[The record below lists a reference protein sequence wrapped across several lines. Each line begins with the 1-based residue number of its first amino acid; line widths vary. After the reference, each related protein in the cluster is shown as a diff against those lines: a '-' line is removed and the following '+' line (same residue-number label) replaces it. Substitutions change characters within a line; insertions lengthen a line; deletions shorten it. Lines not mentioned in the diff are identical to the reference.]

1 MKKSDNPFQMK
12 IGQASIVLLALIFSV
27 FTQKTTAQELPNIL
41 WISVE
46 DISPDIGCYG
56 DKNAHTPVLDQLAQE
71 GMRYTNAIA
80 NAPVCAPA
88 RSTIIS
94 GMYATSLGSQHM
106 RCEGIMPEGFNF
118 FPQYLRE
125 KGYYCSNNVKE
136 DYNLNYESSMI
147 WDESNRNAHWRNRKD
162 KTQPFFAIFNLT
174 LTHESC
180 IILKEKHDKLTKTLP
195 AHLRAKPETLNLP
208 PYYPDTPK
216 VRELWARHYDN
227 ISMMDI
233 RVGEI
238 LKELEEDGL
247 TENTIV
253 IFFSD
258 HGTGTPRH
266 KRWLYDSGLK
276 VPLIVKA
283 PTKYKDLVNAKPGT
297 INDELVTFVDL
308 APTMLNLAGIS
319 KPGHMQGNAFLGKN
333 VRPPAK
339 YAYSFRD
346 RMDERYDMQRSVR
359 SKDFK
364 YIRYYEA
371 YKPFTQYMNTP
382 EEGEIMKAIRFA
394 HEKGTLPPA
403 AEHMMLSNKPP
414 EELFDLKNDP
424 WELNNL
430 ANKPEYKAKLLEM
443 RNAHAVWSDETKDT
457 GLIPETI
464 MRTWEKES
472 GKSIYELLRQKEIP
486 IDEIRT
492 TALSKNR
499 KELLEALNHKNEA
512 VRYWAA
518 ISLGNLTFDK
528 KKLKDLGKSL
538 QDPIPAV
545 RIAAA
550 RAICNSACSE
560 KSFEVLKN
568 EIQSQDEWTRL
579 LTAQVLDEI
588 DEKAKPLESQLQKVI
603 DKNDTNK
610 YVIRVAN
617 RALNELNKTNNVV
630 D

>member
-1 MKKSDNPFQMK
+1 MKMRHLSSVFF
-12 IGQASIVLLALIFSV
+12 AFIFFV
-27 FTQKTTAQELPNIL
+27 FTQKTTGQKLPNIL

-56 DKNAHTPVLDQLAQE
+56 DKNAHTPVLDQLAKE
-71 GMRYTNAIA
+71 GIRYTNAIA

-88 RSTIIS
+88 RSTIIT
-94 GMYATSLGSQHM
+94 GMYATTLGSQHM
-106 RCEGIMPEGFNF
+106 RCEGKLPTDFKY
-118 FPQYLRE
+118 FPQYLKE
-125 KGYYCSNNVKE
+125 KAYYCSNNVKE
-136 DYNLNYESSMI
+136 DYNLNYESSVI
-147 WDESNRNAHWRNRKD
+147 WDESNKNAHWRNRKD
-162 KTQPFFAIFNLT
+162 KTKPFFAIFNLT

-180 IILKEKHDKLTKTLP
+180 INLKVKHDKLTNTLP
-195 AHLRAKPETLNLP
+195 VHLRAKPEKLKLP
-208 PYYPDTPK
+208 PFYPDTPK

-247 TENTIV
+247 TQNTIV

-258 HGTGTPRH
+258 HGTGSPRH
-266 KRWLYDSGLK
+266 KRWLYDSGIK
-276 VPLIVKA
+276 VPFIVKSPA
-283 PTKYKDLVNAKPGT
+283 KYQDLLNAKSGT
-297 INDELVTFVDL
+297 TNNELVTFVDL

-319 KPGHMQGNAFLGKN
+319 KPTHMQGNAFLGKN
-333 VRPPAK
+333 VGPPSK
-339 YAYSFRD
+339 YAFSFRD
-346 RMDERYDMQRSVR
+346 RMDERYDMQRAVR

-394 HEKGTLPPA
+394 HEQGTLPEA
-403 AEHMMLSNKPP
+403 AKQMMLSNKPQ

-430 ANKPEYKAKLLEM
+430 ANNPEYTAKLSEM
-443 RNAHAVWSDETKDT
+443 RNAHATWSDETKDT

-486 IDEIRT
+486 IDEIRKA
-492 TALSKNR
+492 ALSKNR
-499 KELLEALNHKNEA
+499 TELLEALNHKNES

-518 ISLGNLTFDK
+518 ISLGNLAFDK
-528 KKLKDLGKSL
+528 KKIKALDKSL
-538 QDPIPAV
+538 LDPIPAV

-550 RAICNSACSE
+550 RAICNSKCSE
-560 KSFEVLKN
+560 KSIEVLKN
-568 EIQSQDEWTRL
+568 EIENQDEWTRL
-579 LTAQVLDEI
+579 LTAQVLDEL
-588 DEKAKPLESQLQKVI
+588 DEKAKPLESQLQKII
-603 DKNDTNK
+603 DQNDPNK
-610 YVIRVAN
+610 YVIRLAN

>member
-1 MKKSDNPFQMK
+1 
-12 IGQASIVLLALIFSV
+12 
-27 FTQKTTAQELPNIL
+27 
-41 WISVE
+41 
-46 DISPDIGCYG
+46 
-56 DKNAHTPVLDQLAQE
+56 
-71 GMRYTNAIA
+71 
-80 NAPVCAPA
+80 
-88 RSTIIS
+88 
-94 GMYATSLGSQHM
+94 
-106 RCEGIMPEGFNF
+106 
-118 FPQYLRE
+118 
-125 KGYYCSNNVKE
+125 
-136 DYNLNYESSMI
+136 
-147 WDESNRNAHWRNRKD
+147 
-162 KTQPFFAIFNLT
+162 
-174 LTHESC
+174 
-180 IILKEKHDKLTKTLP
+180 
-195 AHLRAKPETLNLP
+195 
-208 PYYPDTPK
+208 
-216 VRELWARHYDN
+216 
-227 ISMMDI
+227 
-233 RVGEI
+233 
-238 LKELEEDGL
+238 
-247 TENTIV
+247 
-253 IFFSD
+253 
-258 HGTGTPRH
+258 
-266 KRWLYDSGLK
+266 
-276 VPLIVKA
+276 
-283 PTKYKDLVNAKPGT
+283 
-297 INDELVTFVDL
+297 
-308 APTMLNLAGIS
+308 
-319 KPGHMQGNAFLGKN
+319 MQGNAFLGKN

-430 ANKPEYKAKLLEM
+430 ANEPEYKGKLLEM

-492 TALSKNR
+492 AALSKNR

-528 KKLKDLGKSL
+528 KKLKVLGKSL

-550 RAICNSACSE
+550 RAICNSVCSE
-560 KSFEVLKN
+560 KSIEVLKN

-588 DEKAKPLESQLQKVI
+588 DEKAKPLESQLQKAI
-603 DKNDTNK
+603 AKNDTNK